1 MREEYGGKTPVPE
14 REGNKEGRTE
24 REGNKEGRTWASLLF
39 AFSHHKDTL
48 CVNKLSMVFVF
59 FLFDLL
65 WEGYGHVVPFG
76 IALGLWPI
84 LLHFLILASVV
95 QSLVSSFYLPRFFL
109 LYIII

>member
-1 MREEYGGKTPVPE
+1 MRGEYGGKTPIPE

-59 FLFDLL
+59 FSLRFTVGRV
-65 WEGYGHVVPFG
+65 WPCGPFWNCFG
-76 IALGLWPI
+76 PLAYFIA
-84 LLHFLILASVV
+84 FLDF
-95 QSLVSSFYLPRFFL
+95 SFSCSKFS
-109 LYIII
+109 